1 MRCRLPIKA
10 SAVVLYTGWL
20 LMLPPFDGH
29 GSVDTDAPLSRWAHF
44 ISYDT
49 AKACQDALV
58 SASDSTRRA
67 DGKDGKGGIFEYAH
81 GGSLSAVGRDRRQRR
96 VEVSDGERWLSGD
109 GWRLVRQGRY

>member
-58 SASDSTRRA
+58 SACGFDQARRWQ
-67 DGKDGKGGIFEYAH
+67 
-81 GGSLSAVGRDRRQRR
+81 RRQD
-96 VEVSDGERWLSGD
+96 VETLSGCP
-109 GWRLVRQGRY
+109 VRSLGSCVPAR

>member
-1 MRCRLPIKA
+1 MRRRLPIKA

-20 LMLPPFDGH
+20 LMLPHFDGH
-29 GSVDTDAPLSRWAHF
+29 GGVDTDAPLSRWAHF

-67 DGKDGKGGIFEYAH
+67 DGKNGKTSKRYLDARCVPFE
-81 GGSLSAVGRDRRQRR
+81 AVYPPAK
-96 VEVSDGERWLSGD
+96 EP
-109 GWRLVRQGRY
+109 

>member
-67 DGKDGKGGIFEYAH
+67 NGKDGKTSKRYLDARCVPLE
-81 GGSLSAVGRDRRQRR
+81 AVYPPAK
-96 VEVSDGERWLSGD
+96 EP
-109 GWRLVRQGRY
+109 